1 MEGSRLVT
9 VARAEDVPAGTV
21 TTVVAGDEPIA
32 LARVGGD
39 FYATQSACPHLQGP
53 LGEGWLEGCVL
64 TCPWHGWQFDLRTG
78 ENVFDL
84 AIRLR
89 RYEVHVEDGEVKV
102 AV

>member
-1 MEGSRLVT
+1 MEEHRLVT
-9 VARAEDVPAGTV
+9 VARAADVPAGTV
-21 TTVVAGDEPIA
+21 TTVVADGEPLA
-32 LARVGGD
+32 LAHVGGE
-39 FYATQSACPHLQGP
+39 FYATQNACPHLQGP
-53 LGEGWLEGCVL
+53 LGEGWVEDCVL

-89 RYEVHVEDGEVKV
+89 RYEVRVEEGEVKV